1 MIEKL
6 KLFFGTDPALLKD
19 VAVASTQTKFAAG
32 TTILGE
38 QDTGASVYY
47 VLSGQIRT
55 VRYSSDG
62 NEVWI
67 AESGPGSL
75 FGEMTALGAK
85 ARTATVVAATNIT
98 LAVFSQA
105 AFLGLMEK
113 HGSIGL
119 GVARLLVDRV
129 ENTTQRMFELAA
141 FSSKGRVY
149 SELLR
154 QAKPLETSPHS
165 VIEKMPS
172 MSALAR
178 QLNNTRETVSR
189 TINELEKMGFIKR
202 EGNKLTILMPDALR
216 NLVNG

>member
-6 KLFFGTDPALLKD
+6 KLFFGTDPALLED
-19 VAVASTQTKFAAG
+19 VAAASTQTKFAAG

-47 VLSGQIRT
+47 VLTGQIRT
-55 VRYSSDG
+55 VRYSSEG

-75 FGEMTALGAK
+75 FGEMSALGAK
-85 ARTATVVAATNIT
+85 ARTATVVAASNVT
-98 LAVFSQA
+98 LAVFTQS

-119 GVARLLVDRV
+119 EVARLLVNRV
-129 ENTTQRMFELAA
+129 EHTTQRMFELAA

-154 QAKPLETSPHS
+154 QAQPLNDSPHS

-189 TINELEKMGFIKR
+189 TINELEKMGFIER
-202 EGNKLTILMPDALR
+202 QGNTLTILMPDALR
-216 NLVNG
+216 NMVNG